1 MPRITLAMPVYNG
14 EAFIET
20 AIKSILKQSFS
31 DLELVITDNA
41 SVDGT
46 EAICRRLAEA
56 DSRIR
61 YYRNEK
67 NLGAAANYNL
77 GYEYA
82 RGEFF
87 KWCAHDDYISE
98 NYVEAAVAAL
108 DRDREAIMA
117 YGRSEM
123 IDAMGRPAEAESAV
137 LEGLDNPDAAW
148 RFLKVVRTGG
158 SCSAI
163 FGVFRR
169 ASLALSLLHRPYYSS
184 DRALLAEMALLG
196 RFILVPGIVFYNRAH
211 PNRSMSLTDRVAR
224 MMWQNAASGK
234 KIALEHL
241 PLLRQISQVA
251 WRHRDK
257 VPVIRT
263 APHLL
268 AWTLTPRQAGA
279 YGIEVVSIFA
289 PGLANAARQMA
300 RGEARKPSSPPEV
313 VPVLKSRYDTDHK

>member
-1 MPRITLAMPVYNG
+1 MAMPVYNG

-20 AIKSILKQSFS
+20 AIRSILNQTFA

-46 EAICRRLAEA
+46 EAICRRLAES

-61 YYRNEK
+61 YYRNEQ

-77 GYEYA
+77 GYKYA

-98 NYVEAAVAAL
+98 NYIELAVGAL
-108 DRDREAIMA
+108 DADPKAIMA

-123 IDAMGRPAEAESAV
+123 IDALGHPAPSESAI
-137 LEGLDNPDAAW
+137 LEGLENPDAAW

-163 FGVFRR
+163 FGLFRR
-169 ASLALSLLHRPYYSS
+169 ASLALSLLHQPYYSS

-196 RFILVPGIVFYNRAH
+196 RFILVPGIIFYNRAH

-224 MMWQNAASGK
+224 MKWQNTASGK
-234 KIALEHL
+234 KIALEHW
-241 PLLRQISQVA
+241 PLLRQISNVA
-251 WRHRDK
+251 WRHRDR
-257 VPVIRT
+257 VSLART
-263 APHLL
+263 APPLV

-279 YGIEVVSIFA
+279 YAIEVVSIFA
-289 PGLANAARQMA
+289 PGVAQAARQAA
-300 RGEARKPSSPPEV
+300 RGETRKAPSRPDVGPI
-313 VPVLKSRYDTDHK
+313 

>member
-1 MPRITLAMPVYNG
+1 LSNFFGGAVMPRVTLAMPVYNG
-14 EAFIET
+14 EAFIEI
-20 AIKSILKQSFS
+20 AIRSILNQSFS

-61 YYRNEK
+61 YFRNEK

-77 GYEYA
+77 GYKYA
-82 RGEFF
+82 RGEYF

-98 NYVEAAVAAL
+98 DYVRLAVAAL
-108 DRDREAIMA
+108 DADREAIMA

-123 IDAMGRPAEAESAV
+123 IDSLGHPAPSESAIF
-137 LEGLDNPDAAW
+137 EGLENPDAAR
-148 RFLKVVRTGG
+148 RFLKVIRTGG

-169 ASLALSLLHRPYYSS
+169 ASLALSLLHQPYYSS

-196 RFILVPGIVFYNRAH
+196 RFILVPGIIFYNRAH
-211 PNRSMSLTDRVAR
+211 PNRSMSLTDRVER
-224 MMWQNAASGK
+224 MKWQNATSGK
-234 KIALEHL
+234 KIALEHW
-241 PLLRQISQVA
+241 PLLRQISKVA
-251 WRHRDK
+251 WRHRDT
-257 VPVIRT
+257 VPLIRT
-263 APHLL
+263 APYLF

-279 YGIEVVSIFA
+279 YAIEVISIFA
-289 PGLANAARQMA
+289 PGVAQAARRAA
-300 RGEARKPSSPPEV
+300 RGEVRKVSNRPDAGPI
-313 VPVLKSRYDTDHK
+313 